1 MRLPRTHSLLT
12 LKLKHG
18 CVDNV
23 MHVTAYGSDFEP
35 LPVIRKIDH
44 EIEIIE
50 ISTYLPNTVMLVLS
64 GKTAQDDDR
73 KFIEL
78 LDMSLVGVKIN
89 KDILLDRVEYKPN
102 LLMQLPDS
110 LQQYLDHASTTQLLT
125 WGHNGCVLFD
135 LFDNDPFA
143 YLLKIGNKIKF

>member
-1 MRLPRTHSLLT
+1 MRIPRTNLFLT

-23 MHVTAYGSDFEP
+23 MHVTAYGSDFEL

-64 GKTAQDDDR
+64 GKTAQDDNN

-78 LDMSLVGVKIN
+78 LDVSLVGVKIN
-89 KDILLDRVEYKPN
+89 KDILLNRIDYKPN
-102 LLMQLPDS
+102 LSNQVPDS
-110 LQQYLDHASTTQLLT
+110 LQQYLDHASTRSLS

-135 LFDNDPFA
+135 LFDPDPFA